1 MSTNTPRVWDTY
13 VEDPAQPTEHV
24 RLDTAAWFVWLEAET
39 TRRFCYP
46 VFDAGEGY
54 IDGFMTVRKEG
65 RERGGQY
72 WVAYR
77 RCGGHVQRV
86 YLGASTRLTR
96 ARLEQEAQKLL
107 AAKKA
112 VVD

>member
-1 MSTNTPRVWDTY
+1 MSAKTPRVWERY
-13 VEDPAQPTEHV
+13 VEDPDQPTEQV
-24 RLDTAAWFVWLEAET
+24 WLDTAAWFVWLEAET

-46 VFDAGEGY
+46 VFDAQAGY
-54 IDGFMTVRKEG
+54 IEGFMTVRKER

-77 RCGGHVQRV
+77 RCQGQVRRV

-96 ARLEQEAQKLL
+96 ARLEQEAQKFL